1 MHGSTV
7 TYSVVPE
14 SGYVVR
20 AGVSAAFA
28 RISSMASSSACRVA
42 YAWGPSATRVEVGS
56 ERAYI
61 TQFVGPVTCTSDDS
75 SIPYENA
82 AHGHFRSR
90 QSLFC
95 LTQWLS
101 LAALARD
108 SAITMFIASFIQRRC
123 SLSAPA
129 STMDG
134 AGNSDMRP
142 ASPSHRLRAIQEMP
156 GVRDRT
162 IYYCNRVRAQSYWMC
177 PPKLTKRIASPL
189 SQAAG
194 RGN

>member
-7 TYSVVPE
+7 TYSVVSE
-14 SGYVVR
+14 SGYAVR
-20 AGVSAAFA
+20 AGVSAASA

-61 TQFVGPVTCTSDDS
+61 TQLVGPVTCTSDDS

-90 QSLFC
+90 QSLLC
-95 LTQWLS
+95 LMQWLS
-101 LAALARD
+101 LAAMTRIN
-108 SAITMFIASFIQRRC
+108 AITMFIASFIQRRC

-129 STMDG
+129 SAMGG
-134 AGNSDMRP
+134 AGNSDMR
-142 ASPSHRLRAIQEMP
+142 SPRPTRSHRLRAIEEMP
-156 GVRDRT
+156 GV
-162 IYYCNRVRAQSYWMC
+162 
-177 PPKLTKRIASPL
+177 
-189 SQAAG
+189 
-194 RGN
+194 